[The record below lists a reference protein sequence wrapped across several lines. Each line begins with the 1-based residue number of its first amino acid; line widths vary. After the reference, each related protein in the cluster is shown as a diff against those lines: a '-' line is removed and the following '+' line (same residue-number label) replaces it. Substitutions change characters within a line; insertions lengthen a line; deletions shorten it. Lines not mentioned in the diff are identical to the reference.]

1 MTRYLIAQR
10 YKLLYIEDSS
20 SHVDIGI
27 SNVKSKSAERGEVR
41 NKHKPKRISEHF

>member
-10 YKLLYIEDSS
+10 YTLLYIEDSS

-27 SNVKSKSAERGEVR
+27 SNVKSKSAEREVR
-41 NKHKPKRISEHF
+41 NKHKPNRISEHF